1 MPSTPLFA
9 RCWPVLAVVSLLMV
23 APSALAQR
31 VSARDKAAA
40 EVLNERMAA
49 AEKRYRDAL
58 VLSANSDPKGTAE
71 GDAALEDMEDVLDA
85 CIKQRGCQVHTLLTA
100 YKRLLKQNVD
110 AEASASDTEGEV
122 DLLDDGTDH
131 AAALTAALPE
141 ATRAAALLNDQRH
154 AFDKMVEYNPA
165 VQASIRRWL
174 TDMRVSLITSYE
186 NYQYMRPDMWPAWQR
201 KGLPEALLFGIMA
214 KESNG
219 RVHASSRAGA
229 AGPMQF
235 MPATGRRFGLGP
247 DGTGFDTRFDPPAVG
262 LASADYLDER
272 MRSLNRNIE
281 YALAA
286 YNGGEGRAQRVFNQ
300 FGGRSF
306 WDEAVYNQ
314 FPGETKDYVPMVI
327 AAAWLYLHPK
337 QYGLEF
343 PKIDSQPAT
352 FRLAKA
358 SSIYELTICLGNGGT
373 RDGYMRALRN
383 LNPRYEADAW
393 ISAGTTLKGTN
404 KIANLYSRNCIS
416 GPRADLARTLIAAN
430 LNSAITRSPMP
441 GSVAV
446 GDVTQ
451 VEGEALMSAP
461 VAAAEP
467 KPAKP
472 KAAAARSYR
481 VARGDTLG
489 KIAQKHDCDLKQLAR
504 ANGLKAPAYSVRPG
518 QSIKLEGCK

>member
-1 MPSTPLFA
+1 MPPTYSFA
-9 RCWPVLAVVSLLMV
+9 RSWPLLAALALLSI
-23 APSALAQR
+23 APQAQAQR
-31 VSARDKAAA
+31 VSSRDRAAV
-40 EVLNERMAA
+40 EVLNDRMAA

-58 VLSANSDPKGTAE
+58 VLTSNSDPKGTGEA
-71 GDAALEDMEDVLDA
+71 DAALEDMEDVMSA

-110 AEASASDTEGEV
+110 DESSASGLEGEV

-131 AAALTAALPE
+131 AAVVTAALPE
-141 ATRAAALLNDQRH
+141 ATRAAALLNDKRH

-165 VQASIRRWL
+165 VQAGIRRWL

-186 NYQYMRPDMWPAWQR
+186 NYQYMRADMWPAWQNH
-201 KGLPEALLFGIMA
+201 GLPEALLFGIMA

-247 DGTGFDTRFDPPAVG
+247 DGTGFDTRFDPPSVG
-262 LASADYLDER
+262 MASAEYLDER

-286 YNGGEGRAQRVFNQ
+286 YNGGEGRAQRVYNQ

-343 PKIDSQPAT
+343 PKVEAQPAT
-352 FRLAKA
+352 FRLSKP

-373 RDGYMRALRN
+373 PNGYMRALRN
-383 LNPRYEADAW
+383 LNPRYEPDAY
-393 ISAGTTLKGTN
+393 IPAGTQMKGTTR
-404 KIANLYSRNCIS
+404 IANLYNRNCVN
-416 GPRADLARTLIAAN
+416 GPRADLTRTLMAAD
-430 LNSAITRSPMP
+430 LNAAITRSPMA
-441 GSVAV
+441 GIVDV

-451 VEGEALMSAP
+451 VAGPPPVEAP
-461 VAAAEP
+461 VEP

-472 KAAAARSYR
+472 KADKARTYR

-489 KIAQKHDCDLKQLAR
+489 KIAQRNDCDLKKLAS
-504 ANGLKAPAYSVRPG
+504 ANGLKGPAYSVRPG
-518 QSIKLEGCK
+518 QVIKLEGCGK